1 MASSDL
7 KRKAI
12 TENLEQA
19 QSGSDVEAVSEP
31 LLGNGR
37 TKGSKNL
44 RCKLD
49 DARARECLMEEYGR
63 NLLPTMRVRLLLSL
77 RLTRATGAYL

>member
-1 MASSDL
+1 MLDLLLLCARFQRNVPAVPRPWRTMASSDL

-49 DARARECLMEEYGR
+49 DARARE
-63 NLLPTMRVRLLLSL
+63 T
-77 RLTRATGAYL
+77 

>member
-49 DARARECLMEEYGR
+49 DARARE
-63 NLLPTMRVRLLLSL
+63 T
-77 RLTRATGAYL
+77 